1 EFVLTHELTHS
12 IATDEMINLA
22 NDYASKNPEFNDS
35 VKSLLNQ
42 YNKKDID
49 EEVLADISG
58 QLFGNQEFINNLS
71 MEKPTVFKQV
81 YNKIIEWANKLTG
94 NSKESL
100 FIKDLK
106 NKWESAYRNIDNNDS
121 NNNNIKLSK
130 ETLKDGTSY
139 IKTENNVFTNTDG
152 TPMTQREVF
161 KSLIG
166 QEIKLNDGTTAEIV
180 KRLPDTDIYNELFKR
195 IPKTKNVND
204 KKIVNETINNNIT
217 ELLSNSN
224 DINTK
229 PDVNGRHTKQKITD
243 FNTREVL
250 FYDGNDAYSLTFS
263 IAILDKGKRVAYAK
277 KMLKANPTLLT
288 KIKQEDMS
296 STSSNGRSSQFP
308 QVVNNIPQSNND
320 VKSDISNKYSMQE
333 KDNDTQ
339 ELESKQKSFE
349 ELSELEKEQAK
360 KIRYI

>member
-1 EFVLTHELTHS
+1 
-12 IATDEMINLA
+12 MINLA

-308 QVVNNIPQSNND
+308 QVNSNIPQSNTY
-320 VKSDISNKYSMQE
+320 VKSDISTKYSMQE